1 MKRITAI
8 FSTALILLLLLIA
21 APSANA
27 SSLTAQRSVVKDGY
41 NYWFYNP
48 DDVEVDEPKPVII
61 FLHGASLCGND
72 LNKVKRYGTID
83 AIEKGRKLDAFV
95 IAPQNPGGSW
105 KPEKVMNILD
115 YVSDNYNI
123 DYDRVYVLGMSLGGY
138 GTIDVAATYPDRIAA
153 AIAMCGGASV
163 RDINGLN
170 QVPLWIIHGTA
181 DNAVSVSQSDK
192 VVNTLNSLSK
202 GGKAPR
208 LTYNRVPGMNHSQ
221 PARMFYLAESY
232 DWLMG
237 HSLKDRNRAIKP
249 TFAIAEKMKSAY
261 SDLRS
266 SGKKRA
272 VAAGKSKVS
281 KSKKGKSTAKAK
293 TRRTGKRRG

>member
-27 SSLTAQRSVVKDGY
+27 SSLIAQRGVVKDGY

-192 VVNTLNSLSK
+192 VVSTLNSLSK

>member
-1 MKRITAI
+1 MKRITVI
-8 FSTALILLLLLIA
+8 FSSILLLLLILIA

-27 SSLTAQRSVVKDGY
+27 SSLTAQRGVVKDGY

-83 AIEKGRKLDAFV
+83 AIEKGRNLDAFV

-192 VVNTLNSLSK
+192 VVSTLNSLSK

-281 KSKKGKSTAKAK
+281 KGKKGKSTAKAK

>member
-1 MKRITAI
+1 MKHIKVI
-8 FSTALILLLLLIA
+8 FSSILLLLLLIA
-21 APSANA
+21 APAANA

-83 AIEKGRKLDAFV
+83 AIEKGRNLDAFV

-192 VVNTLNSLSK
+192 VVSTLNSLSK

-281 KSKKGKSTAKAK
+281 KGKKGKSTAKAK